1 MCSQK
6 KCRMIVHRNTANVTI
21 DLIQSKY
28 KARIAD
34 TNTDNSTVKTA
45 YVGQSSLSWFL
56 SWMLILN
63 AYLWPLNFPQQLA
76 QLCRAG
82 IDRIPIP
89 TLVSVL
95 SIFGSRSSPLMHTDC
110 WIRHRKDQSFREK
123 TETGNQGTGDA
134 QGKAVA
140 KVKQEVEACR
150 TKKGRKQNMIN
161 GKRTTMT
168 SKPRCHYI
176 TLHDPHVISWHGGP
190 QLSSCCWYHL

>member
-1 MCSQK
+1 MTTKFSTTIST
-6 KCRMIVHRNTANVTI
+6 IVSCWYRSN
-21 DLIQSKY
+21 
-28 KARIAD
+28 
-34 TNTDNSTVKTA
+34 TNTN
-45 YVGQSSLSWFL
+45 
-56 SWMLILN
+56 I
-63 AYLWPLNFPQQLA
+63 
-76 QLCRAG
+76 G
-82 IDRIPIP
+82 IGA
-89 TLVSVL
+89 
-95 SIFGSRSSPLMHTDC
+95 GSRSSPLMHTDC

-176 TLHDPHVISWHGGP
+176 TWPPCHFLTWGSTAEQLLLISSVGGTVLCPHSLVMCSP
-190 QLSSCCWYHL
+190 TKTL

>member
-1 MCSQK
+1 MTTK
-6 KCRMIVHRNTANVTI
+6 
-21 DLIQSKY
+21 L
-28 KARIAD
+28 
-34 TNTDNSTVKTA
+34 
-45 YVGQSSLSWFL
+45 LWF
-56 SWMLILN
+56 
-63 AYLWPLNFPQQLA
+63 YFPQQLA

-89 TLVSVL
+89 ALVLVL
-95 SIFGSRSSPLMHTDC
+95 SIFGSRSPPLMHTDR

-150 TKKGRKQNMIN
+150 TKKGRKQKQNMNN

-168 SKPRCHYI
+168 SKPRTNPTVLHYI
-176 TLHDPHVISWHGGP
+176 TWPPCQEMTWGSCHYKIHVQMNWVY
-190 QLSSCCWYHL
+190 LVMSSPTKTL